1 MVPGGICQGHLHEQV
16 PFGVG
21 WSGAVVVGAT
31 GVGAMFVHAVI
42 TSGCSFV
49 CCLFAAVSRAARH
62 LPDVSV
68 P

>member
-16 PFGVG
+16 PLVG
-21 WSGAVVVGAT
+21 WGSGGWGHRCAGDV
-31 GVGAMFVHAVI
+31 
-42 TSGCSFV
+42 CS
-49 CCLFAAVSRAARH
+49 CSYYIRLFFCVLLIRGLARCTH